1 MYFLIGFF
9 FFGIQMSFSLVFF
22 IMCSAPI
29 AGGTLLF
36 PSFDFL
42 LLIAKLT
49 GFYPIKRTGFEEDFF
64 RNCMH
69 MHVLGPV
76 ARETL
81 FFARLGIW
89 TGELLLQIVLCICV
103 FSFPE

>member
-1 MYFLIGFF
+1 
-9 FFGIQMSFSLVFF
+9 MSFSLVFF
-22 IMCSAPI
+22 IMGSAPI

-36 PSFDFL
+36 PSFDLL

-49 GFYPIKRTGFEEDFF
+49 GFYPITRTGFEEDFF

-69 MHVLGPV
+69 VLGPV
-76 ARETL
+76 AQETL

-89 TGELLLQIVLCICV
+89 TGELLLHIVLYICV